1 VLASELAF
9 HAWLVHSEMAS
20 KLQFLHGMAT
30 LLLASNGL
38 WMTTEFIVILPHKPL
53 VDVLLANFFF
63 LGAAG
68 GKQMKKSIAKKDAN
82 YLPVQAY

>member
-53 VDVLLANFFF
+53 ADVLLASFFF
-63 LGAAG
+63 W
-68 GKQMKKSIAKKDAN
+68 KQMKKSIAKKDSN
-82 YLPVQAY
+82 YLPVWAY

>member
-1 VLASELAF
+1 MLASELAF

-53 VDVLLANFFF
+53 VDVLLASFFF
-63 LGAAG
+63 FFF

-82 YLPVQAY
+82 YLPFWAY